1 MQQVDFDVEVSEVLV
16 TLGHREEATDDLVLV
31 YIELFAEEEPR
42 LGPVSSG
49 VAGRGGQ
56 ANRPVTLAEYRL
68 KIGCKAL

>member
-1 MQQVDFDVEVSEVLV
+1 MHQVDFDIEVPKVLV
-16 TLGHREEATDDLVLV
+16 ALGHREDATNDLVLV

-42 LGPVSSG
+42 LGPVSPR

-68 KIGCKAL
+68 KISCKAL